1 MFTKNIN
8 NLTPIFRNAIEEF
21 IPGWLESLLPYYQE
35 AKHSGDDILELS
47 NVISSEGEHYEKNG
61 IYYCRHLND
70 EGLSMLAFD
79 SLKGYRKVNWR
90 ECLIEK
96 HPDFDR
102 DPDASMGIF
111 CELTKNSLYFD
122 HYVWRLFNRKPPYDD
137 LKNKV
142 DSYFKQ
148 LTGDNGVGFSL
159 SSTSMLYFN
168 EKAKWYIDQYRV
180 FM

>member
-1 MFTKNIN
+1 MFTNNIN
-8 NLTPIFRNAIEEF
+8 NLTPIFREAIEEF
-21 IPGWLESLLPYYQE
+21 IPEWLESLLPYYQE
-35 AKHSGDDILELS
+35 TKQNGDDILELS

-61 IYYCRHLND
+61 IYYCRHQNS
-70 EGLSMLAFD
+70 EGLSILAFD

-102 DPDASMGIF
+102 DPDAPMGKF

-148 LTGDNGVGFSL
+148 LTGDNSVGFSL

-168 EKAKWYIDQYRV
+168 EKAKWYIDQYRG